1 MRRRNIFLQWA
12 SCPILRFAP
21 NVLPET
27 AVPSARLEQDPHAV
41 EAPLGGRVVQRV
53 GRGEHGGGRIGSVAV
68 VVVADPLSDVALPA
82 AATAMVVIV
91 VVLVVVDGRRQA
103 GKRKTPML

>member
-53 GRGEHGGGRIGSVAV
+53 GRGEHGGGRIGLAGLL
-68 VVVADPLSDVALPA
+68 PGPRLSGPNA
-82 AATAMVVIV
+82 AALAAYLMASFAVRAYVHN
-91 VVLVVVDGRRQA
+91 
-103 GKRKTPML
+103 